1 MKSLTNII
9 GMAGLAAVFCVG
21 CQQSDTTEVDTTA
34 PGEAVEEISIEET
47 VTETA
52 ETAKQVIS
60 DANAK
65 AQDLL
70 TQAQALVGEKKY
82 EEAGN
87 LLQKLADFEL
97 TPKQQKMLDNL
108 KATIQKAMESGA
120 VKEGTKAL
128 GNVLGGEK

>member
-9 GMAGLAAVFCVG
+9 GMAGLAAAFCVG
-21 CQQSDTTEVDTTA
+21 CQQSDTAEVDAMA
-34 PGEAVEEISIEET
+34 PEETVEEVSIEET

-60 DANAK
+60 EANAK
-65 AQDLL
+65 AQEIL
-70 TQAQALVGEKKY
+70 TQAQALVGEEKY

-87 LLQKLADFEL
+87 LLQKLADLEL
-97 TPKQQKMLDNL
+97 TPEQQKMLDNL

-120 VKEGTKAL
+120 VKEGAKAI
-128 GNVLGGEK
+128 GGMMGGE